1 MVLHAPV
8 VPEVD
13 AVEDLDERA
22 HVDIEARFFAH
33 FAGDSVVQRLAHFN
47 RAAGQAPFPF
57 ERLVRASDEHDALAV
72 HNDGAHTDDWPL
84 GKLTNHNILE

>member
-1 MVLHAPV
+1 VVLHAPV

-47 RAAGQAPFPF
+47 RAAGQAPFPLQW
-57 ERLVRASDEHDALAV
+57 LVRAFDEHNTLAV
-72 HNDGAHTDDWPL
+72 QNDGAHADDRPL
-84 GKLTNHNILE
+84 GKLTYHNIL

>member
-1 MVLHAPV
+1 MIFHAPV
-8 VPEVD
+8 VSEVD
-13 AVEDLDERA
+13 AVEHLDERA
-22 HVDIEARFFAH
+22 DVDVETRFFAH
-33 FAGDSVVQRLAHFN
+33 FAGDGVLQRLAHFN

-57 ERLVRASDEHDALAV
+57 ERLVRASHEHDTLAV